1 MRGEILNFESD
12 SGTGVIAG
20 NDGQRYT
27 FARASFQLPTAP
39 AVGQR
44 VDFEAERGEAV
55 RILVVAP
62 SAAADRYGSQDYGDR
77 PFGAEEP
84 ANAFGTRDTA
94 HTGYAPVPS
103 GIQTGFDWQKVFL
116 SFNGRIRRS
125 HFWIAWG
132 ILFAASLVLGFIP
145 IIGTLI
151 SLVLIWPS
159 IAIQVTRLHDMGKT
173 GWLVVVPWVANIVG
187 IIAIISTVGLAA
199 IANSGDLDSDDPAQM
214 MAVMGPAFGI
224 IGLLVLVG
232 LGFLLWIGISDSQ
245 PGPNKYGPNPKD
257 HNAGTTDTF
266 A

>member
-125 HFWIAWG
+125 HFWMAFG
-132 ILFAASLVLGFIP
+132 ILLAAYLVLTWIP
-145 IIGTLI
+145 VIG
-151 SLVLIWPS
+151 VLIWLALFWPYT
-159 IAIQVTRLHDMGKT
+159 AIQVTRLHDMGKT
-173 GWLVVVPWVANIVG
+173 GWFALAPWIFNIVG
-187 IIAIISTVGLAA
+187 MITLIG
-199 IANSGDLDSDDPAQM
+199 
-214 MAVMGPAFGI
+214 AFGI
-224 IGLLVLVG
+224 AALSNPDAFDPDRAPPSVLMWTG
-232 LGFLLWIGISDSQ
+232 LGVIALCLLNLAYLLWIGISDSQ

-257 HNAGTTDTF
+257 PNAGTTDTF